1 MQDNYLLRSLVA
13 RGERELEW
21 SWTLFFV
28 LILFGVELGFV
39 TKFFYFCV
47 SVTRLGTIPPTF
59 LVYDSLYKVC
69 DSINN
74 NWYSPLPTAWT
85 V

>member
-13 RGERELEW
+13 RGERLLEW
-21 SWTLFFV
+21 SWTYIFCRDS
-28 LILFGVELGFV
+28 FGVELGFV
-39 TKFFYFCV
+39 TQFLFCI
-47 SVTRLGTIPPTF
+47 SVTRLDTIPLPF

-69 DSINN
+69 VCIDN